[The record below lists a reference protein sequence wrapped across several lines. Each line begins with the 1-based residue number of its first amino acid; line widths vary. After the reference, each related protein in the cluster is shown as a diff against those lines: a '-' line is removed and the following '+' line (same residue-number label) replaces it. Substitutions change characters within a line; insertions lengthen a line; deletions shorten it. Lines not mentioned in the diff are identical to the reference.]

1 VCGHAREDEYHWN
14 LLPTE
19 WMKDCAKSESTSY
32 PYCSNRTGSRGSSSS
47 VTARVA
53 SSYQVTTLLRSRAA
67 VGRHQ
72 GVRPRSQDRSFYA
85 PVLPLVLIHPS
96 A

>member
-1 VCGHAREDEYHWN
+1 MCGHAREDEYHWN

-47 VTARVA
+47 VI
-53 SSYQVTTLLRSRAA
+53 
-67 VGRHQ
+67 
-72 GVRPRSQDRSFYA
+72 A
-85 PVLPLVLIHPS
+85 PALCPNSATMAGLGCLPIIPTGI
-96 A
+96 